1 MDKLQK
7 WKEKFDGITYDQTDI
22 INEYKKELNEDGIV
36 VAYGASDDLFEL
48 VGALNEEYD
57 CFYNVQLNWFS
68 DGYAFVSSRRID
80 ELLNYVEDEFYDLY
94 NTIEKVIN
102 NSRYKC
108 LPYITIKHPQGVQFE
123 YETNIPCIW
132 FNIFDED
139 SSDEDDENRE
149 LYCKGFIFDVNSLLE
164 IKEKD
169 NE

>member
-7 WKEKFDGITYDQTDI
+7 WKEKFDGLKYDQTDI
-22 INEYKKELNEDGIV
+22 IYECMDELKNDNV
-36 VAYGASDDLFEL
+36 VIAFGASDDLFEL

-68 DGYAFVSSRRID
+68 DSNAFVSSSRID

-94 NTIEKVIN
+94 DTIEKVIN
-102 NSRYKC
+102 NSRHKC

-132 FNIFDED
+132 FNIFD
-139 SSDEDDENRE
+139 
-149 LYCKGFIFDVNSLLE
+149 VNSLLE

>member
-7 WKEKFDGITYDQTDI
+7 WKEKFDGLKYDQTDI
-22 INEYKKELNEDGIV
+22 IYECMDELKNDNV
-36 VAYGASDDLFEL
+36 VIAFGASDDLFEL

-68 DGYAFVSSRRID
+68 DSNAFVSSSRID

-94 NTIEKVIN
+94 D
-102 NSRYKC
+102 
-108 LPYITIKHPQGVQFE
+108 TIKHPQGVQFE